1 MTDMTDQQLLRYSRQ
16 LMLPELDVAGQQ
28 ALLDATAL
36 VIGMG
41 GLGAPVA
48 MYLAA
53 AGVGTLI
60 LVDHDEVELSNL
72 QRQIIHQ
79 HDAIGT
85 RKVDSAA
92 RTIAML
98 NPDIKVIRHNAH
110 LAQAGFNDLVRQ
122 ASVVV
127 DATDNF
133 TTRYQI
139 NAACWAAGVPLVSGA
154 AIRWEGQLASF
165 DPQVADSPC
174 YQCLYPSGDDAA
186 LNCAEN
192 GVIAPLVGIIGSA
205 QALEVIKLLTGV
217 GESLVGYLLFFDA
230 KRMEWR
236 KLKLPKNPQCPTCA
250 TAADTPAP
258 APAEDPR

>member
-1 MTDMTDQQLLRYSRQ
+1 MDQPMTDMTDQQLLRYSRQ

-98 NPDIKVIRHNAH
+98 NP
-110 LAQAGFNDLVRQ
+110 
-122 ASVVV
+122 
-127 DATDNF
+127 
-133 TTRYQI
+133 
-139 NAACWAAGVPLVSGA
+139 P
-154 AIRWEGQLASF
+154 
-165 DPQVADSPC
+165 
-174 YQCLYPSGDDAA
+174 
-186 LNCAEN
+186 
-192 GVIAPLVGIIGSA
+192 
-205 QALEVIKLLTGV
+205 
-217 GESLVGYLLFFDA
+217 
-230 KRMEWR
+230 
-236 KLKLPKNPQCPTCA
+236 
-250 TAADTPAP
+250 
-258 APAEDPR
+258 